1 MAHVFISYRSDDLPE
16 VARVKQALS
25 AAGHNVWLDVEK
37 VNIGDS
43 IVDQINAGLEGA
55 TFLVLCMSKNGLSPW
70 MNQEWMSTLARQ
82 LNGVNVKILPV
93 KLAGGELPAILA
105 DRRYADLAKDWASGV
120 DQLKAALR

>member
-1 MAHVFISYRSDDLPE
+1 
-16 VARVKQALS
+16 
-25 AAGHNVWLDVEK
+25 LDVEK